1 MSSFPTQPVPPSQP
15 PRGSRGAPPP
25 DRGAPVLR
33 LITVGRTGLEQALR
47 RESDVELVRVPSPLE
62 AVGELGEPLDSIE
75 RAGVLVSQE
84 AFSLDESLPFLAALR
99 LIDPAAPVLLVADA
113 NSPHAA
119 AAEQWVVGG
128 ESGFDGIV
136 PPDASM
142 DAVRASLV
150 RRVLSEPSIAEA
162 AAPPA
167 APDSPTSNQPAD
179 RPPLVVAA
187 PSPQSAVPERG
198 DASLVYALLTG
209 RELLIPA
216 MDLIRARVGTPLVHF
231 APAVSDQPPPTD
243 GVPVTHRGKAFGY
256 LRSPAACAPADSL
269 APWAAWLASWL
280 ALADQQT
287 ALRQAAMLD
296 DLTGAYNRRYFD
308 RYLGAALQQ
317 ARTNRHT
324 LTLLVFDIDDFKF
337 FNDRFGHPAGDD
349 ILRETVRLLRSVIRP
364 GDRVCRIG
372 GDEFA
377 VVFYEPQGP
386 RDPSSKPPES
396 VESIAHRFQSQIREH
411 RFPKL
416 ADHAP
421 GPLTISGGLATYP
434 WDGRSV
440 EELLERAD
448 QLALESKRAGKN
460 AITLGPAPTM

>member
-1 MSSFPTQPVPPSQP
+1 MSTFPTQPAPHDPGDRAGG
-15 PRGSRGAPPP
+15 RGSPPP
-25 DRGAPVLR
+25 DRGTPVLR

-75 RAGVLVSQE
+75 RAAVLVSPD
-84 AFSLDESLPFLAALR
+84 ACALDETLPFLAALR
-99 LIDPAAPVLLVADA
+99 LIDPAAPVLLVADSA
-113 NSPHAA
+113 QADQPQSS
-119 AAEQWVVGG
+119 GG
-128 ESGFDGIV
+128 HIARGFDGIV
-136 PPDASM
+136 PPDAS
-142 DAVRASLV
+142 AEQVRDTLLRAARPL
-150 RRVLSEPSIAEA
+150 PAQPPIAD
-162 AAPPA
+162 PPA
-167 APDSPTSNQPAD
+167 PAPTLESAPQPAALD
-179 RPPLVVAA
+179 
-187 PSPQSAVPERG
+187 RG
-198 DASLVYALLTG
+198 DASLVQALLTG
-209 RELLIPA
+209 RDLLIPA
-216 MDLIRARVGTPLVHF
+216 MDLIRARAGTPLVHF
-231 APAVSDQPPPTD
+231 APAAPNQPAPAD
-243 GVPVTHRGKAFGY
+243 GVPVSHHGKAFGH
-256 LRSPAACAPADSL
+256 LRSPAACATAETL
-269 APWAAWLASWL
+269 AHWAAWLAPWL

-308 RYLGAALQQ
+308 RYLAAALQQ

-337 FNDRFGHPAGDD
+337 FNDRFGHSAGDD

-386 RDPSSKPPES
+386 RDPASKPPES
-396 VESIAHRFQSQIREH
+396 VASIAHRFQSQVREH

-434 WDGRSV
+434 WDGYTV

-460 AITLGPAPTM
+460 AITLGPAPA